1 MTPDSKSAQIP
12 PLLMMFVGVIVV
24 LGLIVVFT
32 KPDRPVPTI
41 VPGSS
46 SEPTFVVQIIR
57 PRMGL
62 PLGGILPPE
71 LFELE
76 EHLGFDSSSPGASIG
91 SVSNERLELSSDD
104 WTLVID
110 RDDDGRVTSDTYVIF
125 DLVFEERLRKV
136 RCRPAEFAIG
146 TFSTTK
152 LSDSTDLSGSFD
164 IELAHCEDAETG
176 KPLGWPPQ
184 PLILHGSFDRLPL
197 RTDGD

>member
-1 MTPDSKSAQIP
+1 MTPNSQPSKIP
-12 PLLMMFVGVIVV
+12 TMLMMLVGVFVV
-24 LGLIVVFT
+24 FALIVVVN

-71 LFELE
+71 LFDLE

-91 SVSNERLELSSDD
+91 DVGYERLELSSDD
-104 WTLVID
+104 WNLVIV
-110 RDDDGRVTSDTYVIF
+110 RDGEGRVTSETHVVF
-125 DLVFEERLRKV
+125 DLLFEERPRRV
-136 RCRPAEFAIG
+136 RCRPDDYAIG
-146 TFSTTK
+146 SFSTTK
-152 LSDSTDLSGSFD
+152 LSDSTDLSGNFD
-164 IELAHCEDAETG
+164 IEVAHCEDAEAGT
-176 KPLGWPPQ
+176 PLGWPPQ

-197 RTDGD
+197 DSSVK